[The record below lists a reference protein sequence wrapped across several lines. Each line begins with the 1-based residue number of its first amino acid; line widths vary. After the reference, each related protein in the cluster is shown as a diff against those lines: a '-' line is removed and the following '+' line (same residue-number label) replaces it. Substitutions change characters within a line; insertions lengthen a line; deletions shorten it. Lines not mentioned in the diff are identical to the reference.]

1 MSAPEPASPDTNLVN
16 LILALLTPMF
26 LWATEGDIRLAR
38 VAAAQTLNEYRIANR
53 LSLFTVAKI
62 IAFDIA
68 TLSSL
73 SLSMYE
79 DVSMLLALRLRGN
92 ATSLDRSGE
101 RNRRAL
107 EQASR
112 SGETGDSVEAA
123 VAEAQRMVQE
133 AKARVQAAARAAET
147 PQPDADPAPVA
158 EPAPVPPSGAPA
170 ARTSAQQRQSAWAN
184 AMTTVAGEFTAG
196 LQDLPPGER
205 WKEMARIEALTI
217 AATELASGTAP
228 PPVPAMAAAQPGAR
242 SRRELIAEL

>member
-1 MSAPEPASPDTNLVN
+1 MSATATDTSSDANLAN

-26 LWATEGDIRLAR
+26 LWSTAGDIRLAH
-38 VAAAQTLNEYRIANR
+38 VAAAQTLNEFRIANR

-92 ATSLDRSGE
+92 ATSLDRSAE
-101 RNRRAL
+101 RNRRRFDL

-112 SGETGDSVEAA
+112 PGAGTETEDSIEAA
-123 VAEAQRMVQE
+123 IAEAQRMVDE
-133 AKARVQAAARAAET
+133 ANARIRAAAAQPAEA
-147 PQPDADPAPVA
+147 PPDA
-158 EPAPVPPSGAPA
+158 EPAETTLAPA
-170 ARTSAQQRQSAWAN
+170 PPPAATPPARTSAQQRQAAWAH
-184 AMTTVAGEFTAG
+184 AMTVVAAECVAD
-196 LQDLPPGER
+196 LNDLPPEER

-217 AATELASGTAP
+217 AAADLASGAAP
-228 PPVPAMAAAQPGAR
+228 PPFPAAA
-242 SRRELIAEL
+242 AE